1 MEVKV
6 TVNNDGGTVT
16 AYEEGIQVGQLDF
29 VFMQGDLSIE
39 HTRTFK
45 GHEGKGVAG
54 ALVQAATDYVVD
66 HNLKVRPLV
75 RASSAIQWH
84 AGVMRC
90 GKCI

>member
-16 AYEEGIQVGQLDF
+16 AYEEGTQVGQLDF

-54 ALVQAATDYVVD
+54 DLVQAATDYAVD
-66 HNLKVRPLV
+66 HNLKVRPLCSYAEAWYEHHPQYSGMLV
-75 RASSAIQWH
+75 
-84 AGVMRC
+84 
-90 GKCI
+90 

>member
-6 TVNNDGGTVT
+6 TVNNDGGTVM
-16 AYEEGIQVGQLDF
+16 AYEEGTQVGQLDF

-54 ALVQAATDYVVD
+54 DLVQAATDYAVD
-66 HNLKVRPLV
+66 HNLKVRPLCSYAKAWYERHPQYSGMLV
-75 RASSAIQWH
+75 
-84 AGVMRC
+84 
-90 GKCI
+90 

>member
-66 HNLKVRPLV
+66 HNLKVRPLCSYAEAWYERHPQYSGMLV
-75 RASSAIQWH
+75 
-84 AGVMRC
+84 
-90 GKCI
+90 